1 MAMVFKV
8 EDFSETSVRFDQ
20 TRRCRFETDLKHIS
34 LYVGSFF
41 LHLCCLWLLRHR
53 LYTPDTDSNR
63 VIRRVRV
70 AGNHLLE
77 LSQCLEEFLV
87 NYRLAEDA
95 RNLCI
100 TFPYWCYLS
109 IQADGYGWR
118 DDRPWNGG
126 LPTAHALGSLRN
138 CVTAS
143 THAAPIVRLEYVCVC
158 VYWAEQEVGLCQT
171 WLDFEGLWIL
181 QNNFSNEKKKK

>member
-1 MAMVFKV
+1 MV
-8 EDFSETSVRFDQ
+8 DTQ
-20 TRRCRFETDLKHIS
+20 TDLKHIS

-118 DDRPWNGG
+118 DDRLWNGG
-126 LPTAHALGSLRN
+126 LPTAHALRSLRN

-143 THAAPIVRLEYVCVC
+143 THAAPIVRLECVCVC
-158 VYWAEQEVGLCQT
+158 VCVCVCEYIYIYIYIYWAEQEVASCQT
-171 WLDFEGLWIL
+171 WLDFEGLWIR
-181 QNNFSNEKKKK
+181 QNNFSSEKKNK